1 MANVIK
7 GNGKEGG
14 APDIDPELQERIE
27 AVLDEAERFKQSLIE
42 EARQAVTE
50 MCRESAAAGQQEGFS
65 EAEHLRQQ
73 IAAMEQRMLK
83 EVEGEVVRASLRIAS
98 ELLEAELGAR
108 EDAIVDIV
116 CTALATARDAR
127 DVFLRVNP
135 MDAETLRTHKQ
146 RLIDALGRARDVDV
160 REDRN
165 VKPGG
170 VLIQTESGVIDAQ
183 LGTQLE
189 EIARVLGA

>member
-7 GNGKEGG
+7 PSAR
-14 APDIDPELQERIE
+14 APADDADSEVLARAQ
-27 AVLDEAERFKQSLIE
+27 AVVEEAEAAKAQLLE
-42 EARQAVTE
+42 EAREEARALAQEGAET
-50 MCRESAAAGQQEGFS
+50 GQQEGFS
-65 EAEHLRQQ
+65 EAEHLREQ

-83 EVEGEVVRASLRIAS
+83 EVEGEVVRASMRIAA
-98 ELLEAELGAR
+98 ELLEAEMSAR
-108 EDAIVDIV
+108 QDAIVDMV
-116 CTALATARDAR
+116 CSALSTARDAR

-135 MDAETLRTHKQ
+135 SDAAVLRQHKN

-183 LGTQLE
+183 LATQLE
-189 EIARVLGA
+189 EISRVLGG